1 MAALYPTEVNADLGR
16 PCAER
21 TPNYHLLNGAG
32 KGKLG
37 PVSVRIPI
45 VESLKR
51 FLTLPILIP
60 CRPLSNHCP
69 KVHLDLPHMTLVLVH
84 FELFAS
90 RNIPIYHPLLQL
102 IETFKYLVSFPRAVV
117 VILLL

>member
-1 MAALYPTEVNADLGR
+1 LGALYPTEVNADLGR

-21 TPNYHLLNGAG
+21 TSNYHLLSGAG

-37 PVSVRIPI
+37 PLSVRIPI

-60 CRPLSNHCP
+60 CRPLSNHFLIA
-69 KVHLDLPHMTLVLVH
+69 HLDHPHMTLVLAH
-84 FELFAS
+84 FELSAS
-90 RNIPIYHPLLQL
+90 RNILIYYPLLQL
-102 IETFKYLVSFPRAVV
+102 IETFKYLVSFPRVVV

>member
-1 MAALYPTEVNADLGR
+1 MGALHPTEVTELGC

-21 TPNYHLLNGAG
+21 TSNYHSLDGAG
-32 KGKLG
+32 KGRLG
-37 PVSVRIPI
+37 LVSVRIPI

-60 CRPLSNHCP
+60 CRPLSNHCLIFL
-69 KVHLDLPHMTLVLVH
+69 LDLPHMTLVLAH

-90 RNIPIYHPLLQL
+90 QNILIYHPLLQL
-102 IETFKYLVSFPRAVV
+102 IETFKYLVSFPRAAE
-117 VILLL
+117 VILQ